1 MSQRKTVWF
10 QVEEHET
17 ISDCLDRMKSEGY
30 LPAGRREEPLF
41 EERDG
46 DYVPIRQIIQLKGV
60 LAERD

>member
-17 ISDCLDRMKSEGY
+17 ISDCIDRMKAAGY
-30 LPAGRREEPLF
+30 VPAGRKEEPLF

-46 DYVPIRQIIQLKGV
+46 KYVPIRQMIQLKGV
-60 LAERD
+60 LADSE

>member
-17 ISDCLDRMKSEGY
+17 ISECLDRMKAEGY
-30 LPAGRREEPLF
+30 SAAGRREEPLF

-46 DYVPIRQIIQLKGV
+46 EYIPIRQIIQLKGI
-60 LAERD
+60 LAEAE